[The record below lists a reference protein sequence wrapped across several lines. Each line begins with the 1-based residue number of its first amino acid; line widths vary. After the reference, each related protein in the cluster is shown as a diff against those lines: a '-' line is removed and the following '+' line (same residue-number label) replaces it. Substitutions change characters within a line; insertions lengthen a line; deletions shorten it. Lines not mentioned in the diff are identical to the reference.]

1 MDVEITPSQKELLAV
16 IALISREND
25 SLRERVGNC
34 QIRFFDR
41 TFSRN
46 EIEVGLS
53 LSPTAHVTRAGAVR
67 VHLES

>member
-1 MDVEITPSQKELLAV
+1 MDVEITPTQKELLAV
-16 IALISREND
+16 IALLSREND
-25 SLRERVGNC
+25 SLRERIGSC

-53 LSPTAHVTRAGAVR
+53 LSPSGHVTRAGTVKI
-67 VHLES
+67 HLES